1 MIIPIPSYHTTSHTQ
16 TKFRTHFPDLIRCPP
31 HSPCVRE
38 GDRIVFETGKA
49 IRFFFSTIHIHRHHP
64 KVRIHIPTLRAF
76 TPTNQKIRRGSQV
89 QSHRPTCKH
98 PIRRYRL
105 RTIQGQALGLYAQ
118 DHMPTRE
125 VCRPPPP
132 PLNPRCPFRLLAKFK
147 LALFKAASITRK
159 VSSPTLPSLSLSP
172 SASPCCDL
180 SRSLTKTSPASRAC
194 WRSPGGPSRVAMMT
208 ALAVL
213 PE

>member
-105 RTIQGQALGLYAQ
+105 RTIQGQALGLYSAQ
-118 DHMPTRE
+118 DHMPTGSLS
-125 VCRPPPP
+125 PPPP
-132 PLNPRCPFRLLAKFK
+132 PSTPDVRSGCLPSSSWPFLRRPRSRGRLARQRF
-147 LALFKAASITRK
+147 
-159 VSSPTLPSLSLSP
+159 PPSLSL
-172 SASPCCDL
+172 
-180 SRSLTKTSPASRAC
+180 PAHLPVATYL
-194 WRSPGGPSRVAMMT
+194 GP
-208 ALAVL
+208 
-213 PE
+213 